1 MSGIPIDGQI
11 RMTIRGH
18 MQLDFAMLALEIEAV
33 GDHEKAVIGIFRR
46 FDGVRTRLSVLAV
59 DDDEAPGLVVG
70 RHVERVAVVREAL
83 HMPNVVMFPD
93 SDDPP
98 TRGPERRKPSRRR
111 S

>member
-1 MSGIPIDGQI
+1 MRGVPIDGQI

-83 HMPNVVMFPD
+83 HKRENRRNGGR
-93 SDDPP
+93 
-98 TRGPERRKPSRRR
+98 RGREWGVES
-111 S
+111 